1 MLILANRLDGG
12 LDGSLS
18 PHSTVVRPHVSDVSP
33 QLMSSFLSVTA
44 RLNHSF
50 PKCLGASFR
59 LVPLHCPKTS
69 QLVKP
74 KKSMIDPMAS
84 TSGYF
89 PGQKL
94 YAGGLPPPGGLS
106 PLPGDLTRLDDCMN

>member
-1 MLILANRLDGG
+1 MAV
-12 LDGSLS
+12 S
-18 PHSTVVRPHVSDVSP
+18 PH
-33 QLMSSFLSVTA
+33 TA
-44 RLNHSF
+44 RSSVHMCLTLTQNNVIISYRRLRGLTTIFLNV
-50 PKCLGASFR
+50 LGPVFR

-74 KKSMIDPMAS
+74 RQSMIDPMAS

-89 PGQKL
+89 PDHKL

-106 PLPGDLTRLDDCMN
+106 PLPGDLTRLDDYMN